1 MREAMEEKAKTNRG
15 ENPTM
20 SVKENF
26 ITGKEKII
34 PGKNFFIPGENQIIP
49 GKVFSGCGTDNR
61 AAGTVA
67 ASYFEHYSDYLLLER
82 SLSENTRE
90 AYSRDV
96 KRYLEYLS
104 DEGKDAVAVTLDDL
118 HRFSWELHDLGIQPR
133 SIARM
138 LSGVRSFYHFLLMDG
153 YMETDPTELL
163 QSPKIGQHLPE
174 VLTVEEVDA
183 IIGAIDESH
192 PDGRRD
198 RTIVEMLYSCGL
210 RVSEL
215 CNLKMSDLFLDESYI
230 RVTGKG
236 DKQRLVPLS
245 PSAMAALRMWFEERA
260 EIVPKRGEEDF
271 VFISRL
277 RKKRLSRITVFHNVR
292 VYAGRAGI
300 MKTISPHTFRHT
312 FATHLLEGGA
322 NLRAIQALL
331 GHEQI
336 STTQIYTHLDRSFLR
351 EQVLEHF
358 PRNKMHGIGQA
369 MTEEKETN

>member
-1 MREAMEEKAKTNRG
+1 MSDAMSDEAISGSEGRKPQLQKATPYSAKPALGNVIDAP
-15 ENPTM
+15 E
-20 SVKENF
+20 
-26 ITGKEKII
+26 
-34 PGKNFFIPGENQIIP
+34 PG
-49 GKVFSGCGTDNR
+49 T
-61 AAGTVA
+61 AAA
-67 ASYFEHYSDYLLLER
+67 AYLEGYTDYLLLER
-82 SLSENTRE
+82 GLSENTRE

-96 KRYLEYLS
+96 MRYLEYLFS
-104 DEGKDAVAVTLDDL
+104 EGKDATGVTLEDL
-118 HRFSWELHDLGIQPR
+118 HRFSWELHDLGILPR

-138 LSGVRSFYHFLLMDG
+138 LSGVRSFYHYMLMDG
-153 YMETDPTELL
+153 YVQTDPTELL

-183 IIGAIDESH
+183 IIDAIDENH
-192 PDGRRD
+192 PDGCRD
-198 RTIVEMLYSCGL
+198 RTIIEMLYSCGL

-215 CNLKMSDLFLDESYI
+215 CNLKLSDLFLDEGYI

-245 PSAMAALRMWFEERA
+245 PSAAQALQLWFEDRA
-260 EIVPKRGEEDF
+260 DIVPKPGEEDF

-277 RKKRLSRITVFHNVR
+277 RKKRLSRITVFHNIR
-292 VYAGRAGI
+292 VYAQRAGI

-336 STTQIYTHLDRSFLR
+336 STTQIYTHLDRTFLR
-351 EQVLEHF
+351 EQILEHF
-358 PRNKMHGIGQA
+358 PRNIKKEGG
-369 MTEEKETN
+369 ENLKEKEETN